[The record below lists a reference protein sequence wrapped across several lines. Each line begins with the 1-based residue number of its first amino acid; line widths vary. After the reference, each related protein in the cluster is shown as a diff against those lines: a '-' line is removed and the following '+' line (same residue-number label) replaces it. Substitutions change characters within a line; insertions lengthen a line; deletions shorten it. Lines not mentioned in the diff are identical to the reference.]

1 MADRYWV
8 GGTGTWNLTSTTNWA
23 ATDGGAS
30 GASVPTSTD
39 NVFFTASSSSGVFTV
54 TLSGTGYKT
63 CQNFTASGL
72 LGTMTLT
79 GGAGTTSLA
88 CSGNWST
95 PASLFSISVVV
106 LIDFTSTTGGSY
118 TINTNGIT
126 SSNSFTF
133 GLSATSTGTWTL
145 SSALTAGLLTLASG
159 TLTTAGFALTVS
171 GIQKT
176 SAGTGVLN
184 LGSSTVSF
192 PTTTAFNITVTGL
205 TINAG
210 TSTINCSSTGTVVFN
225 LCDATTFYN
234 VNFTSATSVAGGTS
248 LSVNSATTITNVL
261 VFNNLTIS
269 APSVSGLKYIS
280 FYSGC
285 NITVNGTL
293 TISAGTDVL
302 KRVQFGVSTIAAQQM
317 TLTATTYNISNTD
330 FRNCA
335 VTGTVL
341 TGTSIGDAGG
351 NSNIT
356 FTTPKTVYWSLLT
369 GGAITGN
376 AYATSSGGTPAVANF
391 PLAQDTLIFDDAGLN
406 ASTTVTFSTAFCL
419 PGIDAS
425 TRTNAMTISFGTTTN
440 NFHGDMNLPSSVSVS
455 SSSGSTLFVTRGSS
469 STLNLNVTN
478 SFGTAICAFAG
489 YNSGTIKLLRNFT
502 TQHAANFSTSHY
514 KGTVDLNGFQM
525 SVGYYTNVAGTGGTN
540 TQVLAFG
547 TGGTMLIRASQSSA
561 FITNLANATWS
572 YTGTGTIRGNTAAF
586 TITNIS
592 DQSFPKIGLN
602 GTATVTIANSCTI
615 ADVVVVTAGVACT
628 LNLTSGITV
637 TATNFTLT
645 GSAGFLASIKA
656 STPGSAAT
664 LSKASGVV
672 SCNYLSIQDSIATGG
687 ATWYAGANSTSVSNN
702 TGWIFTAPPAGL
714 TVSSRISSSGVLFVN
729 TTYSQ
734 FDEVTI
740 SPISGGLAQRV
751 SSTNYQVADS
761 FDEVTTIAVPSKLSS
776 TGVLQVSGYIDEVT
790 MT

>member
-1 MADRYWV
+1 
-8 GGTGTWNLTSTTNWA
+8 
-23 ATDGGAS
+23 
-30 GASVPTSTD
+30 
-39 NVFFTASSSSGVFTV
+39 
-54 TLSGTGYKT
+54 
-63 CQNFTASGL
+63 
-72 LGTMTLT
+72 
-79 GGAGTTSLA
+79 
-88 CSGNWST
+88 
-95 PASLFSISVVV
+95 
-106 LIDFTSTTGGSY
+106 
-118 TINTNGIT
+118 
-126 SSNSFTF
+126 
-133 GLSATSTGTWTL
+133 
-145 SSALTAGLLTLASG
+145 
-159 TLTTAGFALTVS
+159 
-171 GIQKT
+171 
-176 SAGTGVLN
+176 
-184 LGSSTVSF
+184 
-192 PTTTAFNITVTGL
+192 
-205 TINAG
+205 
-210 TSTINCSSTGTVVFN
+210 
-225 LCDATTFYN
+225 
-234 VNFTSATSVAGGTS
+234 
-248 LSVNSATTITNVL
+248 
-261 VFNNLTIS
+261 
-269 APSVSGLKYIS
+269 
-280 FYSGC
+280 
-285 NITVNGTL
+285 
-293 TISAGTDVL
+293 
-302 KRVQFGVSTIAAQQM
+302 
-317 TLTATTYNISNTD
+317 
-330 FRNCA
+330 
-335 VTGTVL
+335 
-341 TGTSIGDAGG
+341 
-351 NSNIT
+351 
-356 FTTPKTVYWSLLT
+356 
-369 GGAITGN
+369 
-376 AYATSSGGTPAVANF
+376 
-391 PLAQDTLIFDDAGLN
+391 
-406 ASTTVTFSTAFCL
+406 
-419 PGIDAS
+419 
-425 TRTNAMTISFGTTTN
+425 
-440 NFHGDMNLPSSVSVS
+440 
-455 SSSGSTLFVTRGSS
+455 
-469 STLNLNVTN
+469 
-478 SFGTAICAFAG
+478 
-489 YNSGTIKLLRNFT
+489 
-502 TQHAANFSTSHY
+502 
-514 KGTVDLNGFQM
+514 M